1 MKNSFSFLVLIA
13 ISLVLILVVVTYYLF
28 SKISATTSD
37 QNSGSGG
44 GTDALRK
51 HGVTDLA
58 SKISY
63 ASADTSLNWPTE
75 WQQIGSSASECEVT
89 TTHCQITASSCFDL
103 QAKLNNK
110 FKLPVD
116 AAQGTEEKTGYAV
129 RLQNGKLEIIACF
142 AESPSAISQELRL

>member
-1 MKNSFSFLVLIA
+1 
-13 ISLVLILVVVTYYLF
+13 VVVTYYLF
-28 SKISATTSD
+28 SKISATSPDEKTGS
-37 QNSGSGG
+37 SGS
-44 GTDALRK
+44 TDALRK

-63 ASADTSLNWPTE
+63 ASGDTSLDWPAE
-75 WQQIGSSASECEVT
+75 WQQIGSSATECEVT
-89 TTHCQITASSCFDL
+89 TTHCQITESSCFDL

-142 AESPSAISQELRL
+142 AESSSAIGQELRL